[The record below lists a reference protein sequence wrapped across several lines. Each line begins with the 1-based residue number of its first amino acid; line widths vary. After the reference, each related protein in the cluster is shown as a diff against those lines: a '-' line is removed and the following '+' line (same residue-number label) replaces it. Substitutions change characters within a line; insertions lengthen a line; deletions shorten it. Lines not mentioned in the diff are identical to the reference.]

1 MDAKNRSVLVVFVC
15 CSIFCF
21 IGCTD
26 NEYIDTILGLT
37 VQQLDGDLDDRWS
50 TTGVVIK
57 NTSNQSGFK
66 EGELISHVI
75 GERKINTPVDF
86 NQAIEST

>member
-26 NEYIDTILGLT
+26 NEYIDTTLGLT

-57 NTSNQSGFK
+57 NASNQSGLK

-75 GERKINTPVDF
+75 GER
-86 NQAIEST
+86 

>member
-15 CSIFCF
+15 CSIFWF

-37 VQQLDGDLDDRWS
+37 VQQLDGD
-50 TTGVVIK
+50 
-57 NTSNQSGFK
+57 
-66 EGELISHVI
+66 
-75 GERKINTPVDF
+75 
-86 NQAIEST
+86 